1 MVMAVNPE
9 AIPGSGIDPD
19 QIDVHASQIRRYAD
33 SVADSGSS
41 LEFHWQRLAGVY
53 EAPESEALLGLMTP
67 VSAEATTVRDNLRV
81 VSSALQVFADE
92 VRPIKVALDSL
103 RADAVAFRASIA
115 HGVSVREP
123 APVYLT
129 SGSQY
134 SSGDVGAQEGPR
146 FRTVTKQWHEV
157 QEYVDRNNDLI
168 ARVDAQQVALWD
180 AERTCASRIRT
191 LFGGPPLRS
200 PRSGDDR
207 FGYGVSEI
215 PRGASMPWGSAVERT
230 ENCGE
235 AALTFVVKD
244 FLWEGVVVGG
254 VWGTVEGLLT
264 LVAGFDPAT
273 GAFFSPDAYGAAWSS
288 VALLGASVAIAATP
302 PFNLIKV
309 ADEAAQLFGGGILPR
324 EIHEITDRVDEASLN
339 AGKSLLAWDKW
350 ADDPGTAL
358 GESLFNVGTILIP
371 AAAAV
376 SGVKAASAAGTAL
389 SKAARVVDLLDPST
403 WAISGTVRLADIGF
417 GGFARLVDDSVAGSA
432 LDGRPPISLTPTD
445 AASALAMLREL
456 GVDSLVPLI
465 RMQDGVPLI
474 EFPGGAIEL
483 APEVKGDPGDA
494 TSRPRR
500 QTDPPP
506 LPYAEF
512 AKINQEYRL
521 ATGEVSPARFD
532 EWAHAMSDA
541 YPVLTPEEVKGIYF
555 YTTEEGHAAVVSRLR
570 NKGDITSD
578 DDLVAAQIEYALSG
592 LAKLP
597 SSPGVSSRGV
607 GMSPDLVAQFVVG
620 EEWSDAAFFS
630 SSTDPAIADRF
641 ARMASA
647 RGQTPGLLS
656 IDGVSGSDVSPFS
669 AFPEESE
676 VLFPGQTKFLVIGAH
691 LDINGEWRIQL
702 KEVRR

>member
-92 VRPIKVALDSL
+92 VRPIKAALDSL

-273 GAFFSPDAYGAAWSS
+273 GAFFSPDAYGAAW
-288 VALLGASVAIAATP
+288 
-302 PFNLIKV
+302 
-309 ADEAAQLFGGGILPR
+309 R
-324 EIHEITDRVDEASLN
+324 C
-339 AGKSLLAWDKW
+339 
-350 ADDPGTAL
+350 
-358 GESLFNVGTILIP
+358 
-371 AAAAV
+371 
-376 SGVKAASAAGTAL
+376 
-389 SKAARVVDLLDPST
+389 
-403 WAISGTVRLADIGF
+403 
-417 GGFARLVDDSVAGSA
+417 
-432 LDGRPPISLTPTD
+432 
-445 AASALAMLREL
+445 
-456 GVDSLVPLI
+456 
-465 RMQDGVPLI
+465 
-474 EFPGGAIEL
+474 
-483 APEVKGDPGDA
+483 
-494 TSRPRR
+494 
-500 QTDPPP
+500 
-506 LPYAEF
+506 
-512 AKINQEYRL
+512 
-521 ATGEVSPARFD
+521 
-532 EWAHAMSDA
+532 
-541 YPVLTPEEVKGIYF
+541 
-555 YTTEEGHAAVVSRLR
+555 
-570 NKGDITSD
+570 
-578 DDLVAAQIEYALSG
+578 
-592 LAKLP
+592 
-597 SSPGVSSRGV
+597 
-607 GMSPDLVAQFVVG
+607 
-620 EEWSDAAFFS
+620 
-630 SSTDPAIADRF
+630 
-641 ARMASA
+641 
-647 RGQTPGLLS
+647 
-656 IDGVSGSDVSPFS
+656 
-669 AFPEESE
+669 
-676 VLFPGQTKFLVIGAH
+676 
-691 LDINGEWRIQL
+691 
-702 KEVRR
+702 